1 MTAVSS
7 QKKYVRKLMRN
18 SFVGLS
24 LSALLFAL
32 CVSAEAQQPAKI
44 PRVGYI
50 SGEGDPNNPGPRTAA
65 FRQGLRELGYVE
77 GKNIQVDYRY
87 IQGQS
92 GRIAGLVAELIQL
105 KPDVL
110 VTGSLASTRA
120 AKQQTKTI
128 PIVFRIP
135 DDPVLLGLVESLARP
150 GGNIT
155 GLASLDR
162 ELSGKR
168 LELLLEAIPTI
179 KRVGLLYSP
188 TGVLTV
194 AALSRRNIEDY
205 EIPARGLKIAVD
217 SVVFRNTNQ
226 EMENAVRELTKGG
239 AKALVVINTTPL
251 YPFRAKIADLAIKNR
266 LPLLAEEG
274 NWAEA
279 GALMSYATNEQES
292 YRRVAVH
299 VDKILKG
306 TKPADLP
313 VEQPTKFEFVINL
326 KTAKALNLTI
336 PQSLL
341 FRADR
346 VIR

>member
-1 MTAVSS
+1 MT
-7 QKKYVRKLMRN
+7 KRII
-18 SFVGLS
+18 
-24 LSALLFAL
+24 LLAL
-32 CVSAEAQQPAKI
+32 CSMLLAPCSAVQAQHPTNIA
-44 PRVGYI
+44 RVGYI
-50 SGEGDPNNPGPRTAA
+50 SGEGDPNDSGPRTAA

-77 GKNIQVDYRY
+77 GKTIQVDYRY

-110 VTGSLASTRA
+110 VTASLASTRA

-155 GLASLDR
+155 GLASLGR

-179 KRVGLLYSP
+179 KRVGLLFSP
-188 TGVLTV
+188 TGVLTA
-194 AALSRRNIEDY
+194 AALSRRNIKDY
-205 EIPARGLKIAVD
+205 EIPARGLKIAVE

-226 EMENAVRELTKGG
+226 EMENAVRELTKAG
-239 AKALVVINTTPL
+239 AKALIVINTTPL
-251 YPFRAKIADLAIKNR
+251 YPFRAKIAELAIKNR
-266 LPLLAEEG
+266 VPLLAEDRYWVEV
-274 NWAEA
+274 
-279 GALMSYATNEQES
+279 GALMSYSTNEQES
-292 YRRVAVH
+292 YRRVAVY

-326 KTAKALNLTI
+326 KTAKQIGITI
-336 PQSLL
+336 PANVLA
-341 FRADR
+341 RADK

>member
-1 MTAVSS
+1 MKTKVTI
-7 QKKYVRKLMRN
+7 LT
-18 SFVGLS
+18 

-32 CVSAEAQQPAKI
+32 CVFAHAQQPTKV

-87 IQGQS
+87 ILGQS
-92 GRIAGLVAELIQL
+92 ERIAGLVAELIQL

-110 VTGSLASTRA
+110 VTASLASTRA

-128 PIVFRIP
+128 AIVFRIP

-155 GLASLDR
+155 GLASLGR

-179 KRVGLLYSP
+179 KRVGLLFSP
-188 TGVLTV
+188 TGVLTA

-205 EIPARGLKIAVD
+205 EIPARALKIAVH

-226 EMENAVRELTKGG
+226 EIENAVHELTKAGV
-239 AKALVVINTTPL
+239 KALVVINTTPL
-251 YPFRAKIADLAIKNR
+251 YPFRTKIADLAIKNR
-266 LPLLAEEG
+266 RPLLAEEG
-274 NWAEA
+274 TWAEA

-336 PQSLL
+336 PQSVL

>member
-1 MTAVSS
+1 M
-7 QKKYVRKLMRN
+7 KKKITVLTLGAM
-18 SFVGLS
+18 
-24 LSALLFAL
+24 LFAF
-32 CVSAEAQQPAKI
+32 CFPAEAQQPKKI

-65 FRQGLRELGYVE
+65 FRNGLHELGYVE

-87 IQGQS
+87 ILGQS
-92 GRIAGLVAELIQL
+92 GRIEGLVAELIQL

-110 VTGSLASTRA
+110 VTASLASTRA

-155 GLASLDR
+155 GVASLGR

-188 TGVLTV
+188 TGVLTA

-205 EIPARGLKIAVD
+205 EIPAQGLKIAVN
-217 SVVFRNTNQ
+217 SVLLRNINQ
-226 EMENAVRELTKGG
+226 EIENAVRELTKAG

-251 YPFRAKIADLAIKNR
+251 YPFRAKIADLAIKNHV
-266 LPLLAEEG
+266 PLLAEEG

-279 GALMSYATNEQES
+279 GALMSYATDEQES
-292 YRRVAVH
+292 YRRVATY
-299 VDKILKG
+299 VDKVL
-306 TKPADLP
+306 
-313 VEQPTKFEFVINL
+313 NL
-326 KTAKALNLTI
+326 KTAI
-336 PQSLL
+336 DRRQSWS
-341 FRADR
+341 RGR
-346 VIR
+346 

>member
-1 MTAVSS
+1 M
-7 QKKYVRKLMRN
+7 KRKITVLT
-18 SFVGLS
+18 

-32 CVSAEAQQPAKI
+32 GVSAHAQQPTKI

-87 IQGQS
+87 ILGQS

-105 KPDVL
+105 KSDVL
-110 VTGSLASTRA
+110 VTASLASTRA

-155 GLASLDR
+155 GLASLGR

-168 LELLLEAIPTI
+168 LELPLETIPTI
-179 KRVGLLYSP
+179 KRVGLLFSP
-188 TGVLTV
+188 TGLLTA
-194 AALSRRNIEDY
+194 AALSRRNIKDY
-205 EIPARGLKIAVD
+205 EIPAQGLKIAVH

-226 EMENAVRELTKGG
+226 EMENAVRELTKAG

-266 LPLLAEEG
+266 MPLLAEDG
-274 NWAEA
+274 YWAEA

-292 YRRVAVH
+292 YRRVAVY

-306 TKPADLP
+306 AKPADLP

-336 PQSLL
+336 PQSVL